1 MKRAGLATRGAAKQK
16 APAAGTDPVRQK
28 STSRPALNGRNQKVE
43 ERIAAAS
50 EELASGISQSASAAE
65 ELRRAM
71 EQISSGAE
79 EAASASHETLAV
91 ASSTATNLTQAR
103 ERATLA
109 RSRTEALQ
117 ALILDS
123 SNQISAWAN
132 NIKQNGERQAASVVI
147 IEQLSQQA
155 INIGDVTKTVGQVS
169 DQTNLLALNAAI
181 EAARAGDHGRGFAV
195 VADEVRAL
203 AETSEKSAGVAQSL
217 AGRIQ
222 EEVKAVAT
230 LIKTAAEAA
239 SGEADRSQTVI
250 LALGELRKEILELT
264 EASQSIATSALE
276 AEGAAREAQKGA
288 EAISSAAEEQAAA
301 AAEALRSVEQ
311 QSAALDECQRAT
323 QSVATLASRMAEQ
336 QRRERGSIGFGRRT
350 AIVGSSGDIWRR
362 SSDHD
367 SRRADQPRWAATG
380 GGHAASQRRPG
391 SDRKDGDSGA
401 RKRREGAGPDQARNN
416 NGSGNSPFN
425 FRTVGGYRPFLG
437 IHKPRIGDD
446 CRP

>member
-1 MKRAGLATRGAAKQK
+1 MRKKSNGSEQSRKPLPGAIARGTQTRSASATSSGTGVRGAVAVGAERPKSLMKRAGLATRGAAKQK

-155 INIGDVTKTVGQVS
+155 INI
-169 DQTNLLALNAAI
+169 
-181 EAARAGDHGRGFAV
+181 R
-195 VADEVRAL
+195 
-203 AETSEKSAGVAQSL
+203 
-217 AGRIQ
+217 
-222 EEVKAVAT
+222 
-230 LIKTAAEAA
+230 
-239 SGEADRSQTVI
+239 
-250 LALGELRKEILELT
+250 
-264 EASQSIATSALE
+264 
-276 AEGAAREAQKGA
+276 
-288 EAISSAAEEQAAA
+288 
-301 AAEALRSVEQ
+301 
-311 QSAALDECQRAT
+311 
-323 QSVATLASRMAEQ
+323 
-336 QRRERGSIGFGRRT
+336 
-350 AIVGSSGDIWRR
+350 
-362 SSDHD
+362 
-367 SRRADQPRWAATG
+367 
-380 GGHAASQRRPG
+380 
-391 SDRKDGDSGA
+391 
-401 RKRREGAGPDQARNN
+401 
-416 NGSGNSPFN
+416 
-425 FRTVGGYRPFLG
+425 
-437 IHKPRIGDD
+437 
-446 CRP
+446 